1 MTFGEIKMVV
11 FRKAVKDDLSEIIRI
26 YAAAHTAE
34 ECEKITTGWVR
45 NVYPIDSTAKEALQR
60 GDLFVEIYDESIVGT
75 AIINKQ
81 QSDAYKNG
89 RWNYIVSEQEIM
101 VLHTLVIDPMLM
113 GKGYGKSFVGFYE
126 AYAASQGCHYL
137 RMDTQ
142 AKNKNARAMYKK
154 LGYKEIGIV
163 PCVFNGI
170 DDVKLVLLEKKL
182 LG

>member
-1 MTFGEIKMVV
+1 MVV
-11 FRKAVKDDLSEIIRI
+11 FRKAVEEDLPEISRI
-26 YAAAHTAE
+26 YADAHTAE
-34 ECEKITTGWVR
+34 ECGKITTGWVR
-45 NVYPIDSTAKEALQR
+45 NVYPSDATAKEALQR
-60 GDLFVEIYDESIVGT
+60 GDLFVGVDDESIVGT

-101 VLHTLVIDPMLM
+101 VLHTLVIDPRLM
-113 GKGYGKSFVGFYE
+113 GKGYGKSFVNFYE
-126 AYAASQGCHYL
+126 NYAISQGCRYL

-154 LGYKEIGIV
+154 LGYDEIDIV

-170 DDVKLVLLEKKL
+170 EGVQLVLLEKKL